1 MLESS
6 MRAGRR
12 RPILAALGLLAAASL
27 PAAQLTLSPDEITTG
42 SNSEFTFTVE
52 GCEDKFLILIV
63 GPTQEET
70 VVDGLGTFGVGLEN
84 ATYLHLG
91 FIPEDGMLLTCDVPC
106 LSPLLGNTFYVQGFA
121 FGPEEVCGISNVSTL
136 NITDENSPDCDDDGL
151 PDVCEPDCDAD
162 GIPDDCED
170 DCDNDGIPDDCED
183 DCDADGIPD
192 DCEDDCDADGIPDDC
207 EDDCDNDGIPDD
219 CENDCDNDG
228 TPDDCEDVPD
238 CNNNYIPDNCDI
250 ASGESK
256 DLNNNGIP
264 DECEPDCDDD
274 GIPDDIEDDCDS
286 DGIPDDCEPDC
297 DYDGIPDDC
306 EPDCDADG
314 IPDECEPDCD
324 ADGIPD
330 DCEADC
336 DADGTPDDCEDDCDN
351 DGTPDDCEDDCDA
364 DGIPDDCEDDCD
376 YDGIPDD
383 CEPDCDADGIPDDCE
398 DDCDA
403 DGTPDD
409 CEDDCDADGIP
420 DDCEDDCDADG
431 TPDDCEEDCDA
442 DGIPDDCEPD
452 GDNDGI
458 PDDCEECPPPSH
470 DCELGCWNLKDSP
483 HGNAASPYYGLRLD
497 GLFGDYPN
505 VYTFSW
511 EHPGAGGVICYDGDG
526 TLTISGV
533 AYGGL
538 DVGSDWDD
546 DVQGYLTVDFV
557 YTNVEC
563 KGDGLVVKKS
573 NGGNGYGTV
582 TWEETG
588 ETIPLFAKHNDS
600 NIYATFDDGDFE
612 GWMKFEN
619 GSPGCCQDWISEY
632 TPASQCP
639 EIPDCD
645 SDGTPDWDEP
655 DCDYDGIPDDCEPD
669 CDNDGIPDDCDE
681 PTDGPCAV
689 VDPVSVPDHPYD
701 GDYGALILDSYCT
714 DNHGPEFEWGHG
726 TTFEEFGDGTARLLG
741 TLESRTHPGSS
752 LHLDISFWNRV
763 DPGDW
768 NHPPEDPYLNLYSDL
783 PNQYLAPNGPV
794 DPDTWHYYREA
805 YGLVSGSGDFNGV
818 WLAWEIDGPEYDD
831 PPAQVGTGAHG
842 RNVNFGLGAWMYQY
856 VDKQPY
862 DDDICF
868 KEDGNAPWDYYV
880 EIFPE
885 PECEPEC
892 VQNMTVN
899 LGSGSKVDASLSLG
913 ESMLQLVPG
922 SGSIEALGES
932 VGWTGTLRDMDGS
945 GNAYRL
951 NLMFTAPV
959 IVDEAT
965 TAYGE
970 VAGVLV
976 GVAGS
981 EVGTTRVLRSV
992 QALAGAVLSDGRIL
1006 LPTLAGGN
1014 FSIREVSRG
1023 QVLAETT
1030 GYLNFTPE

>member
-6 MRAGRR
+6 LRAGRR

-42 SNSEFTFTVE
+42 SDTEFTFTVE
-52 GCEDKFLILIV
+52 GCPDSFLILIV
-63 GPTQEET
+63 GPTQEDT
-70 VVDGLGTFGVGLEN
+70 FIDGLGTFGVGLDT
-84 ATYLHLG
+84 ATFLHLG
-91 FIPEDGMLLTCDVPC
+91 FIPEDGLALTCDVPC
-106 LSPLLGNTFYVQGFA
+106 LSPLLGNTFYAQAFA
-121 FGPEEVCGISNVSTL
+121 FDPEEVCGISNVSTL
-136 NITDENSPDCDDDGL
+136 NINDDDSPDCDGDGL
-151 PDVCEPDCDAD
+151 PDVCEPDCDSD

-170 DCDNDGIPDDCED
+170 DCDGDGIPDDCED

-192 DCEDDCDADGIPDDC
+192 DCEDDCDYDGIPDDC
-207 EDDCDNDGIPDD
+207 EDDCDADGIPDDCEADCDNDGIPDD
-219 CENDCDNDG
+219 CEDTPDCNG
-228 TPDDCEDVPD
+228 NNIPDDC
-238 CNNNYIPDNCDI
+238 DI
-250 ASGESK
+250 TSGESK
-256 DLNNNGIP
+256 DLNGNGIP
-264 DECEPDCDDD
+264 DECDPDCDDD
-274 GIPDDIEDDCDS
+274 GIPDDVEPDCDG
-286 DGIPDDCEPDC
+286 DGIPDDCEDDC

-330 DCEADC
+330 DCE
-336 DADGTPDDCEDDCDN
+336 DDCN
-351 DGTPDDCEDDCDA
+351 N
-364 DGIPDDCEDDCD
+364 
-376 YDGIPDD
+376 
-383 CEPDCDADGIPDDCE
+383 
-398 DDCDA
+398 
-403 DGTPDD
+403 
-409 CEDDCDADGIP
+409 
-420 DDCEDDCDADG
+420 DG
-431 TPDDCEEDCDA
+431 TPDDCEEDCDS
-442 DGIPDDCEPD
+442 DGTPDVCEPD
-452 GDNDGI
+452 MDGDGI

-470 DCELGCWNLKDSP
+470 DCDLGCWNLKNSP

-511 EHPGAGGVICYDGDG
+511 EHPGAGGTICYDGAG

-546 DVQGYLTVDFV
+546 DVQGFLTVDFV

-573 NGGNGYGTV
+573 GGGNGYGTA
-582 TWEETG
+582 TWEATG
-588 ETIPLFAKHNDS
+588 ETIPLFAKHNSSDV
-600 NIYATFDDGDFE
+600 YATFDDGDFE
-612 GWMKFEN
+612 GWMMFEN

-632 TPASQCP
+632 MPASQCP
-639 EIPDCD
+639 EVPDCD
-645 SDGTPDWDEP
+645 SDGTPDADEP
-655 DCDYDGIPDDCEPD
+655 DCDNDGIPDDCEPD

-681 PTDGPCAV
+681 PTDGACVV
-689 VDPVSVPDHPYD
+689 VDPVSVPDHPKS

-741 TLESRTHPGSS
+741 SLESRTHPGSS

-768 NHPPEDPYLNLYSDL
+768 NHPPEDPYLDGYSDL
-783 PNQYLAPNGPV
+783 PNQYLDPNGPV
-794 DPDTWHYYREA
+794 DPDQWHYYREA
-805 YGLVSGSGDFNGV
+805 YGLVSGSGVFNGV
-818 WLAWEIDGPEYDD
+818 WLAWEIDGPEYGD

-856 VDKQPY
+856 VDAQPY

-868 KEDGNAPWDYYV
+868 KEDKYSPWDYYV

-892 VQNMTVN
+892 VQNMTVD

-913 ESMLQLVPG
+913 ASMLQLVPG
-922 SGSIEALGES
+922 SGSMDSTDGS
-932 VGWTGTLRDMDGS
+932 VGWTGTLRATNGTGD
-945 GNAYRL
+945 AYRL
-951 NLMFTAPV
+951 NLRFVDPV
-959 IVDEAT
+959 AIDEAT
-965 TAYGE
+965 TAYGQ

-992 QALAGAVLSDGRIL
+992 QELAGAVLSDGRIL
-1006 LPTLAGGN
+1006 LPNLAGGN

-1030 GYLNFTPE
+1030 GYLSFVPE